1 MHVSLSQTYIP
12 LLMPTRIAPKGQLI
26 LDYRLFFNEE
36 PPEDRISL
44 IRHVS
49 KDYILFE
56 LAALNYRLKPKDQ
69 VQIDTSLETQI
80 QELEYFTMTPKLHRK
95 YSLIAGKYTKSQTD
109 YPLIFT
115 RQACLFGIEE
125 IINSDSMQIIDGFKM
140 AREEVWESILKYILA
155 VNYAITQIR
164 EEKENGDYSW
174 ESLNP
179 KLLPLNE
186 LMVEIDQI
194 FTPYRGYWLIEHFL
208 NHQEYKELVEEYF
221 QNKYGIE
228 PHHFIFQIMSMYMA
242 NSSDDPKL
250 NFFYQVPEGIGGI
263 FEPMSERVG
272 NTVTYK
278 LLDIRKSPFIKF
290 GQNQYILSD
299 NTLLIEK
306 TYSQFLNDFWFDWVK
321 LLKNENGTPKFS
333 IKHYRS
339 VFGYFFES
347 YLTQIIRKCF
357 ENYKYA
363 TVLLFDELK
372 VTAKNGIVEIADV
385 YLRSGN
391 KILLG
396 QAKSGSIYD
405 NEKYGGS
412 LESLYKKDRNAFF
425 KNFGVN
431 QLIESISLTDQHMDK
446 LDKKFPQGKSYEIY
460 PCIIFNDTALLTPLM
475 ADIFNIRFQE
485 LLDGFSL
492 KKVKVHRLNLIHVND
507 LERLEDSLSAKPKEI
522 WELLKFNLR
531 DKKFVPPF
539 HHTINLKWK
548 GRKYPERIMEVF
560 KQLIYKYNPEP
571 DNEQ

>member
-1 MHVSLSQTYIP
+1 MP
-12 LLMPTRIAPKGQLI
+12 LLMPTRIAPKPQLI
-26 LDYRLFFNEE
+26 LDYTLFFNEE

-44 IRHVS
+44 IQHVS
-49 KDYILFE
+49 KDSILCE
-56 LAALNYRLKPKDQ
+56 LAALNYRLKPKDE

-80 QELEYFTMTPKLHRK
+80 QELEYFTMTPELFRK
-95 YSLIAGKYTKSQTD
+95 YSFIAGKFTKSKTD
-109 YPLIFT
+109 YPLIFN
-115 RQACLFGIEE
+115 RQACLFCIEE
-125 IINSDSMQIIDGFKM
+125 IINSNSMQNIDGFKM
-140 AREEVWESILKYILA
+140 AREEVWESILNYILA

-186 LMVEIDQI
+186 LMVEVDQI
-194 FTPYRGYWLIEHFL
+194 FTPYRGYRLIEHFL
-208 NHQEYKELVEEYF
+208 NHQEYKEIVGEYF
-221 QNKYGIE
+221 QSKYALE
-228 PHHFIFQIMSMYMA
+228 PHHFIYLIMSMYMA
-242 NSSDDPKL
+242 NSSDDHKL
-250 NFFYQVPEGIGGI
+250 NFFYQVPEGVGGI
-263 FEPMSERVG
+263 FEPMSKRVG

-290 GQNQYILSD
+290 GKNQYILSD

-333 IKHYRS
+333 IKQYRS

-372 VTAKNGIVEIADV
+372 VTAKKGVVEIADV

-391 KILLG
+391 KILHG

-405 NEKYGGS
+405 NEKYGGN
-412 LESLYKKDRNAFF
+412 LEALYKKDRNAFF

-431 QLIESISLTDQHMDK
+431 QLIESISLMAQHMDQ
-446 LDKKFPQGKSYEIY
+446 LDGKFPKYKSYEIF
-460 PCIIFNDTALLTPLM
+460 PCIIFNDTAMLTPLM

-485 LLDGFSL
+485 LVDGFSL
-492 KKVKVHRLNLIHVND
+492 KKVRIHRLNLIHVND
-507 LERLEDSLSAKPKEI
+507 LERLEDSLSTKPKEI
-522 WELLKFNLR
+522 WELLRFNLR

-539 HHTINLKWK
+539 HYTLNSKWK
-548 GRKYPERIMEVF
+548 GRKNPERILKIFE
-560 KQLIYKYNPEP
+560 QLIKKYNPES
-571 DNEQ
+571 DNGK